1 MWRWSSTLLLLI
13 ALPSAG
19 QLTIDE
25 AVRRAT
31 SANPRLGASRLDA
44 SAANA
49 RAAAAKARRFGSI
62 DAVGSW
68 NSFESNRILR
78 PIASELFADPA
89 LGFMQLPWASEQA
102 HYGVALQLPI
112 LDAGKIGETSRIA
125 RGAADSAQATAL
137 QVEDDLTLSVRTTY
151 RSALA
156 LQHALAAADAY
167 VAALDR
173 DLQDAELRLRVGSWA
188 EVDAAKVR
196 FAAAG
201 AKAERETIAAQLRSV
216 QALLASLMGESV
228 PDGGYEISEEPDP
241 PLTVASTEP
250 GVRHD
255 LLAAQKLAEAA
266 SHRELQ
272 AKKDFGPEL
281 GLAFLFQQH
290 RAGGID
296 PMDTHELTLSLRLP
310 LFDGGVRLNALR
322 DARDA
327 GLATKER
334 VRSKALEIA
343 AQTAD
348 ATARLDA
355 ARAQLEAGTAQREL
369 GAEVAR
375 VEKLKV
381 DQGVGRI
388 EDYLAARA
396 SELRGETAYWQ
407 ALYGT
412 RNARDTYD
420 YVTGR
425 IRQ

>member
-1 MWRWSSTLLLLI
+1 MWRWSSILLLLI
-13 ALPSAG
+13 ALPAAA

-25 AVRRAT
+25 AVRRAV

-44 SAANA
+44 SAASA

-62 DAVGSW
+62 DAVASW
-68 NSFESNRILR
+68 NSFESNRILV
-78 PIASELFADPA
+78 PISSDLFVDPA
-89 LGFMQLPWASEQA
+89 KGLLQLPWASEQT
-102 HYGVALQLPI
+102 HYGVALQIPI
-112 LDAGKIGETSRIA
+112 LDAGKVAESARIA
-125 RGAADSAQATAL
+125 RGTAASAEASAQ
-137 QVEDDLTLSVRTTY
+137 QVEDDLTLSARTTY

-188 EVDAAKVR
+188 DVDAAKVR

-228 PDGGYEISEEPDP
+228 PAGGYVLAEEADSPR
-241 PLTVASTEP
+241 ASAAADA

-255 LLAAQKLAEAA
+255 LVAAQKLADAA

-272 AKKDFGPEL
+272 AKKDFGPEV

-296 PMDTHELTLSLRLP
+296 PMDTHELTVSLRLP

-327 GLATKER
+327 RLAAKER
-334 VRSKALEIA
+334 VRSKELEIA

-348 ATARLDA
+348 AAARLDA
-355 ARAQLEAGTAQREL
+355 ARAQLEAGAAQREL

-375 VEKLKV
+375 VEKLKL

-388 EDYLAARA
+388 EDYLAARG

-407 ALYGT
+407 ALYAT